1 MGDKFWS
8 EIICDLKLLLETKS
22 NQDVCIQ
29 VGKESDYTEFY
40 AHSLILSCRSQYFH
54 NIFSTNSI
62 ERKDGMYIM
71 KKPSITSISCRNI
84 LRWTHP
90 PVFGKFSFIYIGKVD
105 LDPENGV
112 ETLSLLIASNEFGLH
127 KLSQYVTDFLIQH
140 QRNFIRK
147 DPIHIIDIVYSHDL
161 FINLREVCLDVICS
175 DPEILLATD
184 NTKSSTE
191 SFLFSFS
198 DYNNPK
204 TGIIGRVKS
213 HGCSVHCYK
222 DWGPIFGNF
231 EGGNDL
237 AMKRK
242 AEWKSKPVSYPNVN
256 IPKKFICSEYEPNE
270 SGKLLYCFEGIKFY
284 VREYEEFQARTV
296 KSWNLSKER
305 FPNGTTRFDIT
316 VYQDTFYIQLPP
328 IMIQDMNL
336 EDQATLKNRDD
347 IMKFK
352 VSAISRLIRELV
364 KIIQNLPAYKKNHNA
379 RIYLFFIVPDDIYDT
394 FRYQRYITPKKNI
407 GNDWDTFQE
416 IRRKFPFSIM

>member
-184 NTKSSTE
+184 KFSHLSEEIVTQLLKREDISSIKEITIWENLIDWGLARNPNVDFDVNKWTKDDTTLMNRTIGKFIPLIQFHDISAEDFFNRVLPYEELIPRELKQKVLRAHMLPKLASAPPKSSRISKTPDDSSTKAFKTE
-191 SFLFSFS
+191 SILRT
-198 DYNNPK
+198 N
-204 TGIIGRVKS
+204 
-213 HGCSVHCYK
+213 
-222 DWGPIFGNF
+222 WGPIFGNF

-256 IPKKFICSEYEPNE
+256 IPKKFICSEYEV
-270 SGKLLYCFEGIKFY
+270 FQIK
-284 VREYEEFQARTV
+284 
-296 KSWNLSKER
+296 
-305 FPNGTTRFDIT
+305 
-316 VYQDTFYIQLPP
+316 
-328 IMIQDMNL
+328 
-336 EDQATLKNRDD
+336 
-347 IMKFK
+347 
-352 VSAISRLIRELV
+352 
-364 KIIQNLPAYKKNHNA
+364 KK
-379 RIYLFFIVPDDIYDT
+379 P
-394 FRYQRYITPKKNI
+394 
-407 GNDWDTFQE
+407 
-416 IRRKFPFSIM
+416 

>member
-1 MGDKFWS
+1 MTF
-8 EIICDLKLLLETKS
+8 ITLLPTR
-22 NQDVCIQ
+22 I
-29 VGKESDYTEFY
+29 SDP
-40 AHSLILSCRSQYFH
+40 R
-54 NIFSTNSI
+54 
-62 ERKDGMYIM
+62 
-71 KKPSITSISCRNI
+71 
-84 LRWTHP
+84 
-90 PVFGKFSFIYIGKVD
+90 
-105 LDPENGV
+105 
-112 ETLSLLIASNEFGLH
+112 
-127 KLSQYVTDFLIQH
+127 FLI
-140 QRNFIRK
+140 
-147 DPIHIIDIVYSHDL
+147 S
-161 FINLREVCLDVICS
+161 
-175 DPEILLATD
+175 
-184 NTKSSTE
+184 
-191 SFLFSFS
+191 
-198 DYNNPK
+198 
-204 TGIIGRVKS
+204 G
-213 HGCSVHCYK
+213 
-222 DWGPIFGNF
+222 
-231 EGGNDL
+231 
-237 AMKRK
+237 
-242 AEWKSKPVSYPNVN
+242 
-256 IPKKFICSEYEPNE
+256 PNE

-352 VSAISRLIRELV
+352 YVRVACTSTIQGWCNKVRNKKFARKSGIFLYKLIRELV